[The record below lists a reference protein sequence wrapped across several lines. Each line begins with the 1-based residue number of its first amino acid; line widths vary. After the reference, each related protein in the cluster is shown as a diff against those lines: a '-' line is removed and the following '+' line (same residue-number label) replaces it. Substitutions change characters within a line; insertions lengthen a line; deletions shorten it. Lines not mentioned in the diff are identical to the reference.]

1 MSQNSPAFY
10 SVQYASAVE
19 LLAQQKQTKI
29 AHLFTPMTGEGKSAT
44 VVNQVGAIEV
54 DERTARYDDI
64 TPGDP
69 SQTRPWV
76 YPRHFDKAVFFDT
89 IDQMQMNAN
98 PQSEYVEAL
107 VSAMNRKKDDEAIRA
122 FFAARNIG
130 ETGGTSENFNV
141 NSNRQVTVSVGGT
154 TSGLNV
160 EKLQNAIRILE
171 EAEVDPEEE
180 ALYCVISPKQKVNL
194 MNEIEVTSGDFFKA
208 EVMRTR
214 NVNGFL
220 SVNFIV
226 SNRLPVDGS
235 GYRRVPFFTAKG
247 MTFATWGGGMKTDVS
262 QRKDKRGMPWQAYV
276 EGHFGAVR
284 RDIDR
289 VLEIQCSEA

>member
-1 MSQNSPAFY
+1 MSANSPAFY

-19 LLAQQKQTKI
+19 LLSQQMQPKI
-29 AHLFTPMTGEGKSAT
+29 ASVFTQMTGEGKSAT
-44 VVNQVGAIEV
+44 VVNQIGAIEA

-64 TPGDP
+64 TPSDP
-69 SQTRPWV
+69 LHTRPWV

-98 PQSEYVEAL
+98 PQSEYVAAL
-107 VSAMNRKKDDEAIRA
+107 VSAINRKKDDEAIRA
-122 FFAARNIG
+122 FYAARNIG

-141 NSNRQVTVSVGGT
+141 NSNRQVTVSIGGT

-160 EKLQNAIRILE
+160 EKLQHAIRILE
-171 EAEVDPEEE
+171 EAEVDPEQE

-220 SVNFIV
+220 SINFIV

-247 MTFATWGGGMKTDVS
+247 MAFATWGGGMKTDVS
-262 QRKDKRGMPWQAYV
+262 QRKDKRGMPWQAYA

-289 VLEIQCSEA
+289 VLEIQCAEA